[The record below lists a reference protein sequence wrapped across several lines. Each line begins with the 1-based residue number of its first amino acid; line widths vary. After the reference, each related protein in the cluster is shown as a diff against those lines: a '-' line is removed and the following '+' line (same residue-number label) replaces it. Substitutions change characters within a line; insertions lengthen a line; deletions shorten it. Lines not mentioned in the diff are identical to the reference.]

1 LPLPLGRRLPSDRKL
16 FESVKHYRNQEDHN
30 CRCSDHSADD
40 SSAEDSTSHSAW
52 TGTVSLR
59 GEPTLCSAALGICK
73 CLMKPSSMQ
82 HCASR
87 CPNGLGDVWYYEVF
101 MDVENRP
108 NEGRRLPRFRYREI
122 SRRAVV
128 ANLRK
133 LDQYGVVTM
142 FRMRLLLDLK
152 KGPLQWKR

>member
-1 LPLPLGRRLPSDRKL
+1 LPLPLGRRLPSDRKV
-16 FESVKHYRNQEDHN
+16 FESQNITGIRK
-30 CRCSDHSADD
+30 STIADAAIIPPMTAQPRIRRATAPGLELCHCAA
-40 SSAEDSTSHSAW
+40 S
-52 TGTVSLR
+52 R
-59 GEPTLCSAALGICK
+59 RFCSAALGICK

>member
-1 LPLPLGRRLPSDRKL
+1 LPLPLGRRLPSDRKV
-16 FESVKHYRNQEDHN
+16 FESQKITGIRK
-30 CRCSDHSADD
+30 STIADAAIIPPGD

-59 GEPTLCSAALGICK
+59 GEQTLLLRGVRNLRVPDETEFNATLRFTMSY
-73 CLMKPSSMQ
+73 
-82 HCASR
+82 R
-87 CPNGLGDVWYYEVF
+87 TGDVWYYEVF

-128 ANLRK
+128 VNLRK
-133 LDQYGVVTM
+133 LDHYGVVTM